1 MAMENNIVTKQN
13 SITITI
19 MVLWFTVSSM
29 GLAFES
35 KAIDLPE
42 ESPFVKD
49 GKLDIDAAVK
59 YFEDL
64 YRSTSSISQVTMTVT
79 KPRAQR
85 TMGMKVWTRGQERS
99 LILIQAPPREKGTAT
114 LKVQSNL
121 WNYLPKIKRTIRI
134 PPSMML
140 ASWMG
145 SDFTNDDLV
154 RESSFSKDYTY
165 QLVGPAHDPN
175 GWQLRFD
182 ARPDM
187 VGLWNRIDLILSPN
201 GTIPLKADY
210 YDRKDQLSR
219 TIVWSNVRQFGEKQI
234 PATMTL
240 TPKDKKGYLT
250 EMIYTTI
257 DFDVN
262 VPEAMFSLSQL
273 ERLR

>member
-1 MAMENNIVTKQN
+1 MPN
-13 SITITI
+13 SLMIAILDI
-19 MVLWFTVSSM
+19 SLVLSCT
-29 GLAFES
+29 GLASES

-49 GKLDIDAAVK
+49 GKLDIDAAVT

-99 LILIQAPPREKGTAT
+99 LILIQTPQRDKGTAT
-114 LKVQSNL
+114 LKVQNNL

-165 QLVGPAHDPN
+165 QLVGPVQDPN

-187 VGLWNRIDLILSPN
+187 VGLWNRIDLVLSQD
-201 GTIPLKADY
+201 GTMPLEADY
-210 YDRKDQLSR
+210 YDRKDQLAR
-219 TIVWSNVRQFGEKQI
+219 TIVWSDVRQFGTKRI

-240 TPKDKKGYLT
+240 TPKDKQGYLT
-250 EMIYTTI
+250 KMTYTTI
-257 DFDVN
+257 DFEVE
-262 VPEAMFSLSQL
+262 VPDAMFSLSQL

>member
-1 MAMENNIVTKQN
+1 MLTKQN
-13 SITITI
+13 RVMITMI
-19 MVLWFTVSSM
+19 VLSLAISSM
-29 GLAFES
+29 GLAAES

-42 ESPFVKD
+42 ESPFVKE
-49 GKLDIDAAVK
+49 GRLDVEAAVK

-64 YRSTSSISQVTMTVT
+64 YRSTSSISQVVMTVT
-79 KPRAQR
+79 KPRSRR
-85 TMGMKVWTRGQERS
+85 TMGLKVWTRGQERS
-99 LILIQAPPREKGTAT
+99 LILIQTPPREKGTAT
-114 LKVQSNL
+114 LKVDRNL

-154 RESSFSKDYTY
+154 RESSFSKDYIY
-165 QLVGPAHDPN
+165 QLVGPVQDPN

-201 GTIPLKADY
+201 GTMPLKADY
-210 YDRKDQLSR
+210 YDRKDQLAR
-219 TIVWSNVRQFGEKQI
+219 TIVWSDVRQFGEKRI

-257 DFDVN
+257 DFEAE
-262 VPEAMFSLSQL
+262 VPDAMFSLSQL

>member
-1 MAMENNIVTKQN
+1 MQTKLN
-13 SITITI
+13 SIVITFI
-19 MVLWFTVSSM
+19 TLSLALSSIGVASEVSEPVP
-29 GLAFES
+29 F
-35 KAIDLPE
+35 DLPTD
-42 ESPFVKD
+42 SPFVKD
-49 GKLDIDAAVK
+49 GRLDVEAAVK

-79 KPRAQR
+79 KPRTQR

-99 LILIQAPPREKGTAT
+99 LILIQAPQREKGTAT
-114 LKVQSNL
+114 LKVETNL

-154 RESSFSKDYTY
+154 RESSLSKDYIY
-165 QLVGPAHDPN
+165 QLVGPVQDPN

-219 TIVWSNVRQFGEKQI
+219 TIVWSDVRQFGEKRI

-240 TPKDKKGYLT
+240 RPKDKKGYLT
-250 EMIYTTI
+250 EMIYTSI
-257 DFDVN
+257 DFEAD